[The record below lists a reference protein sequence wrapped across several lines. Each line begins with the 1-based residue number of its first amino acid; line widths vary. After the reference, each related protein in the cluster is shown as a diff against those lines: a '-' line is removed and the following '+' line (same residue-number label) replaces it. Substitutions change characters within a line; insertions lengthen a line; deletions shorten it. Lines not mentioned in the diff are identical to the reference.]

1 MEENKTIEM
10 MLKNVREFGEI
21 SYNQEK
27 EREKSIMEQSS
38 WIFTAF
44 SIFFAVFSF
53 QIFKMPKISIA
64 LIFSVFT
71 VSLILATISK
81 HRYIYD
87 SMQSGEMFYEKV
99 CDKFELYQT
108 QDQFDY
114 QIMMQ
119 FSQTQKSKRKNND
132 KRVRCLMGSMIS
144 FVVGIVLTVILICVG
159 GI

>member
-1 MEENKTIEM
+1 MEENKTMEM
-10 MLKNVREFGEI
+10 MLKNVRDFGEI
-21 SYNQEK
+21 SYNLEK
-27 EREKSIMEQSS
+27 EREKSIMDQSG

-71 VSLILATISK
+71 VSLLLATISK
-81 HRYIYD
+81 HRYVYD
-87 SMQSGEMFYEKV
+87 SIQSGDMFYKRV
-99 CDKFELYQT
+99 CDKSELYQT

-119 FSQTQKSKRKNND
+119 FSQVQKSKRKNND
-132 KRVRCLMGSMIS
+132 KRVRYLMGSMLS
-144 FVVGIVLTVILICVG
+144 FVFGIVLTVILICIG